1 LRERDYPT
9 KMVNRSPKQLLGQA
23 DDLASKEKEY
33 EQALS
38 LMEYHTGLLW
48 EEFGVFLLAETVL
61 VGFLGSALVSAMQ
74 TQRLV
79 SENLVVFFGSI
90 LGILL
95 CIPWYAT
102 FQHNY
107 QYYRLRIEQAKRHES
122 VLGTTLL
129 SEGYMLSSGKAL
141 TISGTK
147 LRLPLLARHMPPRR
161 AVPLLISL
169 FAITFL
175 ILIIITG
182 PWW

>member
-1 LRERDYPT
+1 
-9 KMVNRSPKQLLGQA
+9 MVNQSPKQPLDQA
-23 DDLASKEKEY
+23 DDLVSKEKEY
-33 EQALS
+33 KQALS

-61 VGFLGSALVSAMQ
+61 VGFLGAALVSEPQ

-79 SENLVVFFGSI
+79 SENVVVFIGSI
-90 LGILL
+90 LGFLL

-122 VLGTTLL
+122 ILDTTLL
-129 SEGYMLSSGKAL
+129 SEGHVLSSGK
-141 TISGTK
+141 TITIGGTK

-161 AVPLLISL
+161 TVPLLISM

-175 ILIIITG
+175 ILIVITG